1 MNQKMNLVGL
11 KGIQNG
17 GGELVGRD
25 QSRSHLQYIIS
36 QNILF
41 KLKIFYSSSLSVS
54 LSHIHKHTEFWVMM

>member
-25 QSRSHLQYIIS
+25 QSRSHL
-36 QNILF
+36 
-41 KLKIFYSSSLSVS
+41 
-54 LSHIHKHTEFWVMM
+54 

>member
-25 QSRSHLQYIIS
+25 QSRSHLKSIS
-36 QNILF
+36 FHKTFYL
-41 KLKIFYSSSLSVS
+41 LKIFYSSSISVS
-54 LSHIHKHTEFWVMM
+54 LTHKHTEF

>member
-1 MNQKMNLVGL
+1 MSQKMNLVGL

-25 QSRSHLQYIIS
+25 QSRSHLKSIIIS

-41 KLKIFYSSSLSVS
+41 KLKIFYSSSISVS
-54 LSHIHKHTEFWVMM
+54 LTHKHTEF